1 MNDYN
6 DNRLKEYTIEKMVLF
21 KVKGNFYTQDEAIK
35 KAQTC
40 FEGIADNLTD
50 SIACHSG
57 VTESISTEDWEVK
70 TCRPLISREHFIEDL
85 NYQGWHEFF
94 PNHYITVNRSNTITR
109 YCFVAKECAYSW
121 ESGGTDD
128 VIITKFD
135 KV

>member
-1 MNDYN
+1 MQDYN
-6 DNRLKEYTIEKMVLF
+6 DDRLKEYTIEKMVIF

-40 FEGIADNLTD
+40 FDGVVDNLTD

-70 TCRPLISREHFIEDL
+70 NCRPLVSREHFIEDL
-85 NYQGWHEFF
+85 TSQGWQEFF
-94 PNHYITVNRSNTITR
+94 PNHFMKTDSFNTR
-109 YCFVAKECAYSW
+109 YCFVSKECSYSW
-121 ESGGTDD
+121 ESGKTDNV
-128 VIITKFD
+128 VIKKFD